1 MKKTFTFK
9 AHDSN
14 ITKTK
19 TRFITPSQG
28 TKEQKPFKESDLFDT
43 LLNIAEFKKIETK
56 TKQNIKQTKTNNP
69 TTTQSPNTDLF
80 TQLSQPEYPDH
91 SYNIINTFLFPES
104 SNTSFLCSETQHTP
118 THSYHKVYTDKLLKP
133 ETFSPDIFKSFT
145 FKDKVKDLICKAM
158 SINNDSLCNENIQYQ
173 CNKSN
178 EDIII
183 HEDTDYIFDMCLNT
197 NINFVS
203 KIKKGKDRSLDIHRY
218 KKFDNVNNNNE
229 NKLIDSYDN
238 SNNTTDLNNK
248 SKTFIYEH
256 ENQISSYHTLTEI
269 EEKERFGYYNDENND
284 LDIEAYHYFIQL
296 TKNQN
301 NPLLRNKLKLIV
313 KSLTYY
319 DPILNQSLIDNQ
331 TKNKLFQYWKKQYIK
346 AIELC
351 LDEQKKHKE
360 EQYKRKLKQEK
371 RKSRNSITTTQ
382 HNQVLSVVG
391 NSELDDYWLSN
402 REMLAKNLHKTKGAV
417 GHSSNT
423 NYLRHN
429 ITTRRNSSNFKKG
442 NLNEV
447 KSNFGVSDRRGSKYM
462 MLNRNGRSSSNSLNK
477 FNNNN
482 NSSGLNGMSLSKGKR
497 KGYKCSSLGNYS
509 REKSYKKVNN
519 VEKEENNKKENNN
532 VKKKKGVT
540 PRVLFKI

>member
-14 ITKTK
+14 IAKTK

-80 TQLSQPEYPDH
+80 TQLSQPDYPDH
-91 SYNIINTFLFPES
+91 SYNIINTFLFPDNP
-104 SNTSFLCSETQHTP
+104 NTSFLCSDTQHTL

-133 ETFSPDIFKSFT
+133 KTFSPDIFKSFT

-158 SINNDSLCNENIQYQ
+158 SINNNSLCNDTHNEIQYQ
-173 CNKSN
+173 HNKSN

-183 HEDTDYIFDMCLNT
+183 HEDTDYIIDMCLNT

-203 KIKKGKDRSLDIHRY
+203 TIKKEKERTFDIHRY
-218 KKFDNVNNNNE
+218 KKFDNFNNNINNNE

-238 SNNTTDLNNK
+238 NNTTDPHNK

-269 EEKERFGYYNDENND
+269 EEKERFGYYNDEDND

-296 TKNQN
+296 TKSQD

-319 DPILNQSLIDNQ
+319 DPILNKSLIDNQ

-351 LDEQKKHKE
+351 LDEQR
-360 EQYKRKLKQEK
+360 KRKEDQHQKKIKREK
-371 RKSRNSITTTQ
+371 RKSRNTVTQ
-382 HNQVLSVVG
+382 SNQVLNVG
-391 NSELDDYWLSN
+391 NSDLDDYWLSN

-417 GHSSNT
+417 GHSTNT

-429 ITTRRNSSNFKKG
+429 ITTRRNSSNFKKV
-442 NLNEV
+442 NFNEV
-447 KSNFGVSDRRGSKYM
+447 KNNFVLNERRASKYM
-462 MLNRNGRSSSNSLNK
+462 ALNRNGRSSSNSLNK
-477 FNNNN
+477 FNN
-482 NSSGLNGMSLSKGKR
+482 SLGGISTSKGKR
-497 KGYKCSSLGNYS
+497 KGYKHSSLGNYS
-509 REKSYKKVNN
+509 REKSSKKVNN
-519 VEKEENNKKENNN
+519 IEKEDSKKDNNI
-532 VKKKKGVT
+532 KKKKGVT